1 MIEVFSEFEGEL
13 EEYRKVVGNLRRALI
28 ACELRISEIIA
39 SIGCLDY
46 DATAAEFDELHSI
59 QGVLATA
66 KYKFEFPLGDRLDD
80 FVYHMDRD
88 DEYSRRYWHGRFV
101 DGVSWPV
108 D

>member
-1 MIEVFSEFEGEL
+1 MEIFLGFEGGL
-13 EEYRKVVGNLRRALI
+13 EEYRRVVGNLRRALV
-28 ACELRISEIIA
+28 ACEVRISEIIA

-46 DATAAEFDELHSI
+46 DATAAGFDELHSI
-59 QGVLATA
+59 QGILAAA
-66 KYKFEFPLGDRLDD
+66 KYKFEFPLGERLDE

-101 DGVSWPV
+101 GGIGWPV

>member
-1 MIEVFSEFEGEL
+1 MMEILSEFKSEL
-13 EEYRKVVGNLRRALI
+13 EEYRKVVGNLRRVLI

-59 QGVLATA
+59 QGVLAIA
-66 KYKFEFPLGDRLDD
+66 KYKFEFPLGGRLDD

-101 DGVSWPV
+101 AGVGWPV